1 MNGGAG
7 YLSLVF
13 WSKET
18 HPSVSSPPPIRRR
31 PRALFRVGKTPN
43 DQLAASSPCLSFC
56 RAARESVRAHEALRR
71 KLNEQR
77 VHLAGETDSVRLKM
91 QQVRHRGPADKKR
104 KITLCRFLW
113 L

>member
-7 YLSLVF
+7 YLRVSLPEQRNA
-13 WSKET
+13 SLRIL
-18 HPSVSSPPPIRRR
+18 PPPPTRRR
-31 PRALFRVGKTPN
+31 PRALFRVGKTPD

-77 VHLAGETDSVRLKM
+77 VRLAGETDSVRLKM
-91 QQVRHRGPADKKR
+91 QQVGTGGPLTRNAK
-104 KITLCRFLW
+104 
-113 L
+113 